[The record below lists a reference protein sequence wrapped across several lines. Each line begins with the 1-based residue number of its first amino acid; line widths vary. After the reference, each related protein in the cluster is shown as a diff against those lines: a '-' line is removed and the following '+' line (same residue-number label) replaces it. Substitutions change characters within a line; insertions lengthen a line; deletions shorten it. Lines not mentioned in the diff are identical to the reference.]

1 MTKVQWA
8 IIGVA
13 GFISLLLTTGV
24 AIFFAIQIWGNPLV
38 DETEQA
44 CRRMVEARLHA
55 PSTAEWV
62 SVERA
67 PYAYIFEVDSQNA
80 FGTPMRGVFHC
91 QINEDGDIT
100 RVVTREELFERMND
114 GLE

>member
-1 MTKVQWA
+1 MSKVQWA
-8 IIGVA
+8 IIGGA

-24 AIFFAIQIWGNPLV
+24 AIFFAIQIWGNPLA

-44 CRRMVEARLHA
+44 CRRMVEARLVA
-55 PSTAEWV
+55 PATAEWL

-67 PYAYIFEVDSQNA
+67 PYAYIFEVNAQNR
-80 FGTPMRGVFHC
+80 MGVPIREFFHC
-91 QINEDGDIT
+91 KLDDEGNIT
-100 RVVTREELFERMND
+100 QVITREELFEQMND